1 MITCHK
7 PVQSYTRWVIFL
19 TIAIIGLIG
28 TVFFFDGY
36 TGRARQIG
44 FNVHILPL
52 GNAVLNS
59 LTTVFLSSALW
70 AIRKKNVRLHK
81 RFIYA
86 AFFTTGLFL
95 LNYLVYHLLSDST
108 RYGGTGLAAAI
119 YYFVLLTHVSLAIVI
134 VPLALQT
141 FFLGRANR
149 IAKHRSLAKWTAPL
163 WLYVS
168 ITGVIVYLMISPYY

>member
-1 MITCHK
+1 MITSHK
-7 PVQSYTRWVIFL
+7 PAQDYTRWVIFL
-19 TIAIIGLIG
+19 SVAIIGLIG

-36 TGRARQIG
+36 TGRVG
-44 FNVHILPL
+44 FNLRILPL

-59 LTTVFLSSALW
+59 LTTIFLCAALC
-70 AIRKKNVRLHK
+70 AIRKKNVRLHQ

-95 LNYLVYHLLSDST
+95 LTYLLYHFLSDST
-108 RYGGTGLAAAI
+108 RYGGTGLLLGV
-119 YYFVLLTHVSLAIVI
+119 YYFVLLTHIVLAIVI

-141 FFLGRANR
+141 FFWGITNR
-149 IAKHRSLAKWTAPL
+149 LDKHRALARWTMPL